1 MDAGYPN
8 KTGYLAPYRGEK
20 YHLSDF
26 PHGYRPTGSREQFN
40 CVHLSLQNVIERT
53 FGVTKKK
60 WKILSTMPSYPF
72 QIQVYIVIACMAL
85 HNYIRLRVRSNIEFE
100 NTNIEKSISAVED
113 TYSEGSNRVQNQD
126 DGGIDLLDDSSM
138 ARVRD
143 KIIEKLYSMNI

>member
-1 MDAGYPN
+1 MDTGYPN
-8 KTGYLAPYRGEK
+8 KTGYLTPYRGEK

-40 CVHLSLQNVIERT
+40 RVHSSLRNVIERT

-72 QIQVYIVIACMAL
+72 QIQVYIVIACIAL
-85 HNYIRLRVRSNIEFE
+85 HNYIRLRVRSNTELE
-100 NTNIEKSISAVED
+100 NIDVDESISVVED
-113 TYSEGSNRVQNQD
+113 RCGEGSSRVQNQD

-143 KIIEKLYSMNI
+143 KIAEKLCSMNI

>member
-1 MDAGYPN
+1 
-8 KTGYLAPYRGEK
+8 
-20 YHLSDF
+20 
-26 PHGYRPTGSREQFN
+26 
-40 CVHLSLQNVIERT
+40 
-53 FGVTKKK
+53 
-60 WKILSTMPSYPF
+60 MPSYPF